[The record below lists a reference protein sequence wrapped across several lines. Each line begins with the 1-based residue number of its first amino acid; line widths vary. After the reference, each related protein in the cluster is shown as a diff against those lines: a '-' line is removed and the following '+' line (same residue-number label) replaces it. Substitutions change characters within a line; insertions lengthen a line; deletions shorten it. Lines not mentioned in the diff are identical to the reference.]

1 MIPRS
6 RRSSRHCR
14 TFRSRPVD
22 HVRLKETEGMPRVS
36 AAFFVTGALFL
47 AGGMIWGM
55 YMGAHE
61 DFALATAHAHL
72 NLLGWVTAALYGTF
86 YALTRETMSVRLAW
100 LNYVL
105 STVGVLVMIPA
116 LSMQLT
122 TNDLAKWSPVVATGS
137 GIVFLGLL
145 TFVISAVREVF
156 RRR

>member
-1 MIPRS
+1 
-6 RRSSRHCR
+6 
-14 TFRSRPVD
+14 
-22 HVRLKETEGMPRVS
+22 MPRVS
-36 AAFFVTGALFL
+36 AAFFATGALFL

-61 DFALATAHAHL
+61 DFMLATAHAHL

-100 LNYVL
+100 LNYIL
-105 STVGVLVMIPA
+105 STVGVVVMIPA

-122 TNDLAKWSPVVATGS
+122 TNDIPKWNPFVVAGS
-137 GIVFLGLL
+137 AIVFLGLL
-145 TFVISAVREVF
+145 TFVISALREVF